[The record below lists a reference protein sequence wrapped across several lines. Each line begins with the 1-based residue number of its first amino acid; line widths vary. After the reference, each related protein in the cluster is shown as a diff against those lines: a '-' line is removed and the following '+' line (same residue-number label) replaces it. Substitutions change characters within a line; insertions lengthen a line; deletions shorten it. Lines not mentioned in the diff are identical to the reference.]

1 MHCRVMLNESQ
12 CLTIMPGL
20 TIAKGGRHD
29 QIWFAWLLQA
39 CMALIPIRKVAAQSL
54 LALQVV
60 AARNF
65 AVSNIL
71 PVRDFLDHAA
81 YDCGTL

>member
-1 MHCRVMLNESQ
+1 MHRRDVLNESQ

-39 CMALIPIRKVAAQSL
+39 CVALTPICKVAVQSL

-81 YDCGTL
+81 YDCGKL